1 MRRGTKST
9 AGVEGKDKTTVLLVV
24 LVGEIVTLINL

>member
-9 AGVEGKDKTTVLLVV
+9 AGVEGKDKTTVLLV
-24 LVGEIVTLINL
+24 GEIATLINL